1 MKKILLFILILIV
14 QQDLL
19 ATESLIIDVR
29 TDNEWNNG
37 YIENAK
43 HIPISELKKR
53 LNEIQAFRDQPVF
66 TYCAAGKRAER
77 AKNLLI
83 ENGFTNVTNLGGIQ
97 DASKELDKDIIEK
110 NLD

>member
-1 MKKILLFILILIV
+1 MKRILLFFLILV
-14 QQDLL
+14 LQQDLF
-19 ATESLIIDVR
+19 ATESLILDVR
-29 TDNEWNNG
+29 TNNEWNNG

-43 HIPISELKKR
+43 HIPVSELKKR
-53 LNEIQAFRDQPVF
+53 FSEIQAFKNQPVF

-97 DASKELDKDIIEK
+97 DASKKLDKDIIE
-110 NLD
+110 

>member
-53 LNEIQAFRDQPVF
+53 LNEIQAFKDQPVF
-66 TYCAAGKRAER
+66 TYCTAGKRAER

-97 DASKELDKDIIEK
+97 DASTKLDKDIVE
-110 NLD
+110 

>member
-1 MKKILLFILILIV
+1 MKKIFLFILILIV
-14 QQDLL
+14 QQDLF
-19 ATESLIIDVR
+19 ATEFLIIDVR

-43 HIPISELKKR
+43 HIPVSELKKR
-53 LNEIQAFRDQPVF
+53 LNEIQAFKDQPVF

-83 ENGFTNVTNLGGIQ
+83 GNGFTNVTNLGGIK
-97 DASKELDKDIIEK
+97 DASKKLEKDIIE
-110 NLD
+110 

>member
-1 MKKILLFILILIV
+1 MKKIFLFILILFV
-14 QQDLL
+14 QQDLF

-43 HIPISELKKR
+43 HIPVSELNQR
-53 LNEIQAFRDQPVF
+53 LNEIQAFKDQPVF

-83 ENGFTNVTNLGGIQ
+83 ENGFTNVTNLGGIK
-97 DASKELDKDIIEK
+97 DASKKLEKDIIE
-110 NLD
+110 

>member
-1 MKKILLFILILIV
+1 MKKIFLFILILFL
-14 QQDLL
+14 QQDLF
-19 ATESLIIDVR
+19 ATASLIIDVR

-53 LNEIQAFRDQPVF
+53 LNEIQAFKDHPVF
-66 TYCAAGKRAER
+66 TYFSAGKRSER

-83 ENGFTNVTNLGGIQ
+83 ENGFTNVINLGGIQ
-97 DASKELDKDIIEK
+97 DASKELDKDIIE
-110 NLD
+110 

>member
-53 LNEIQAFRDQPVF
+53 LNEIQAFKDQPVF

-83 ENGFTNVTNLGGIQ
+83 ENGFTNVINLGGIQ
-97 DASKELDKDIIEK
+97 DASKELDKDIIE
-110 NLD
+110 

>member
-1 MKKILLFILILIV
+1 MKRIFLFILILIL
-14 QQDLL
+14 QQDLF
-19 ATESLIIDVR
+19 ATASLIIDVR

-43 HIPISELKKR
+43 HIPINDLEKR
-53 LNEIQAFRDQPVF
+53 LMEIQAFKDEPIF

-83 ENGFTNVTNLGGIQ
+83 
-97 DASKELDKDIIEK
+97 K
-110 NLD
+110 NLMHYPRCI

>member
-1 MKKILLFILILIV
+1 MKKIPLFFLILIV
-14 QQDLL
+14 QQDLYS
-19 ATESLIIDVR
+19 TESLIIDVR
-29 TDNEWNNG
+29 TENEWNNG

-43 HIPISELKKR
+43 HIPVSDLKKR
-53 LNEIQAFRDQPVF
+53 LNEIQAFKDQPIF

-97 DASKELDKDIIEK
+97 DASKKLDKDIIE
-110 NLD
+110 

>member
-53 LNEIQAFRDQPVF
+53 LNEIRAFKDQPVF

-97 DASKELDKDIIEK
+97 DASTKLEKDIVE
-110 NLD
+110 

>member
-1 MKKILLFILILIV
+1 MKRIFSFILILFL
-14 QQDLL
+14 QQDLF
-19 ATESLIIDVR
+19 ATASLIIDVR

-43 HIPISELKKR
+43 HIPVSELKKR
-53 LNEIQAFRDQPVF
+53 LNEIQAFKNQPVF

-97 DASKELDKDIIEK
+97 DASKKLDKDIV
-110 NLD
+110 D

>member
-1 MKKILLFILILIV
+1 MKKILLFILTLIV

-53 LNEIQAFRDQPVF
+53 LNEIRAFKDQPVF

-97 DASKELDKDIIEK
+97 DASKELDKDIIE
-110 NLD
+110 

>member
-1 MKKILLFILILIV
+1 MKKILLFILTLIV

-53 LNEIQAFRDQPVF
+53 LNEIQAFKDQPVF

-97 DASKELDKDIIEK
+97 DASKELDKDIIE
-110 NLD
+110 

>member
-1 MKKILLFILILIV
+1 MF
-14 QQDLL
+14 

-43 HIPISELKKR
+43 HIPVSELKQR
-53 LNEIQAFRDQPVF
+53 LNEIQAFKDQPVF
-66 TYCAAGKRAER
+66 TYCAAGKRMVFPER

-83 ENGFTNVTNLGGIQ
+83 ENGFYKRNQ
-97 DASKELDKDIIEK
+97 MKKK
-110 NLD
+110 

>member
-1 MKKILLFILILIV
+1 M
-14 QQDLL
+14 QQDLY

-29 TDNEWNNG
+29 TENEWNNG

-43 HIPISELKKR
+43 HIPVSDLKR
-53 LNEIQAFRDQPVF
+53 LSEIQAFKDQPVF

-83 ENGFTNVTNLGGIQ
+83 ENGFTNVKNLGSIQ
-97 DASKELDKDIIEK
+97 DASKNWIKILLSKLYLCI
-110 NLD
+110 

>member
-1 MKKILLFILILIV
+1 MKRIFLFILILIV

-19 ATESLIIDVR
+19 ATEFLIIDVR

-43 HIPISELKKR
+43 HIPVSELKKR
-53 LNEIQAFRDQPVF
+53 LNEIQAFKDQPVF

-83 ENGFTNVTNLGGIQ
+83 GNGFTNVTNLGGIN
-97 DASKELDKDIIEK
+97 DASKKLDKDIIE
-110 NLD
+110 

>member
-1 MKKILLFILILIV
+1 MKKILLFILTLVV

-53 LNEIQAFRDQPVF
+53 LNEIQAFKDQPVF

-97 DASKELDKDIIEK
+97 DASKELDKDIIE
-110 NLD
+110 

>member
-53 LNEIQAFRDQPVF
+53 LNEIRAFKDQPVF

-97 DASKELDKDIIEK
+97 DASKELDKDIIE
-110 NLD
+110 

>member
-43 HIPISELKKR
+43 HIPVSELKKR
-53 LNEIQAFRDQPVF
+53 LNEIQAFKDQPVF

-83 ENGFTNVTNLGGIQ
+83 GNGFTNVTNLGGIK
-97 DASKELDKDIIEK
+97 DASKKLEKDIIE
-110 NLD
+110 

>member
-1 MKKILLFILILIV
+1 MKKIFLFILILIV
-14 QQDLL
+14 QQDLF

-43 HIPISELKKR
+43 HIPVSELKQR
-53 LNEIQAFRDQPVF
+53 LNEIQAFKDQPVF

-83 ENGFTNVTNLGGIQ
+83 ENGFTNVTNLGGIK
-97 DASKELDKDIIEK
+97 DASKKLEKDIIE
-110 NLD
+110 

>member
-53 LNEIQAFRDQPVF
+53 LNEIQAFKEQPVF

-83 ENGFTNVTNLGGIQ
+83 ENGFTNVINLGGIQ
-97 DASKELDKDIIEK
+97 DASKELDKDIIE
-110 NLD
+110 